1 MTAPKATIAATR
13 AAAILAGG
21 RARRLGGGHKGL
33 VEVGGRAI
41 VARQLAALKPYVDA
55 CFIVANDAA
64 AYAAFGASWV
74 RIVPDVHPDLG
85 PLAGIEAAF
94 AASDAAELLVFAC
107 DLPFIAPAPFV
118 AAPAAEVVVARAGDV
133 VQPLHARYSRAIL
146 PQLQAQ
152 LSANALRLF
161 DLVNACNP
169 RYIDVEPRAIFNV
182 NTREDLARAEE
193 LAATYRL

>member
-1 MTAPKATIAATR
+1 MTAPKATI

-33 VEVGGRAI
+33 VEVGGQAI
-41 VARQLAALKPYVDA
+41 VARQLAALKPYVDD

-64 AYAAFGASWV
+64 AYAAFGV
-74 RIVPDVHPDLG
+74 RVVPDVHPDLG
-85 PLAGIEAAF
+85 PLAGLEAAF
-94 AASDAAELLVFAC
+94 AASDAAQLLVFAC

-118 AAPAAEVVVARAGDV
+118 AAPAADVVVARAGDV
-133 VQPLHARYSRAIL
+133 VQPLHARYSRAIV
-146 PQLQAQ
+146 PRLQAQ
-152 LSANALRLF
+152 LAGNALRLF

-169 RYIDVEPRAIFNV
+169 RYLDVEARAIFNV

>member
-1 MTAPKATIAATR
+1 MTAPKATNAATM

-41 VARQLAALKPYVDA
+41 VARQLAALKPYVDD

-64 AYAAFGASWV
+64 AYAAFG
-74 RIVPDVHPDLG
+74 VPVVADVHPGSG

-94 AASDAAELLVFAC
+94 AASDAAHLLVFAC
-107 DLPFIAPAPFV
+107 DLPFITPAPFV
-118 AAPAAEVVVARAGDV
+118 AAAADAAVIVARAGEV
-133 VQPLHARYSRAIL
+133 VQPLHARYSRAVL
-146 PQLQAQ
+146 PRLQAQ
-152 LSANALRLF
+152 LAANQLRLF
-161 DLVNACNP
+161 ELVNACDP
-169 RYIDVEPRAIFNV
+169 RYIDVAAPAIFNV

-193 LAATYRL
+193 LTATCRL